1 MLSHL
6 SDGKGV
12 IQYEKLKSCKDLD
25 ARPEGEFFVKSDFFS
40 LVKMEIISKKEYK
53 KVTNFL
59 IMLHPENISSLVRYT
74 IFKIQ
79 IILCE
84 IFENRANEM
93 TKQLPYNPR
102 KCPSASLISGCIH
115 FYLPKT
121 TITFPTQAD
130 FVNLFENPLIG
141 GFSCC
146 INTHLAFD
154 SKISF
159 LQDPN
164 SVRKKKISNLFIR

>member
-40 LVKMEIISKKEYK
+40 LVKTEIISKKEYK
-53 KVTNFL
+53 KVTNFW

-130 FVNLFENPLIG
+130 FVDLFEKTLIG

-146 INTHLAFD
+146 LNTHLAFD
-154 SKISF
+154 SKNLFPEDS
-159 LQDPN
+159 N
-164 SVRKKKISNLFIR
+164 SVRKKKSQICL